1 MNLHQWPQ
9 HALKSLFDLD
19 ENGEKLELIFSW
31 RPRNLRTT
39 INNSQEIHCD
49 TTLVDMANKVRLVSA
64 FDEFIFA
71 AELLPL
77 KSSVNFVNKTRPL
90 LFCCYSDC
98 KCTCT
103 CK

>member
-1 MNLHQWPQ
+1 MAPTE
-9 HALKSLFDLD
+9 F
-19 ENGEKLELIFSW
+19 ENYKQGF
-31 RPRNLRTT
+31 
-39 INNSQEIHCD
+39 NNSQEIHCD

>member
-39 INNSQEIHCD
+39 
-49 TTLVDMANKVRLVSA
+49 NKDLIIVKKFIVTQRLWIWPTKSGL
-64 FDEFIFA
+64 F
-71 AELLPL
+71 LLSM
-77 KSSVNFVNKTRPL
+77 SSFL
-90 LFCCYSDC
+90 LRNYFP
-98 KCTCT
+98 
-103 CK
+103 